1 MRLYL
6 LLSLP
11 RRRIFCRNSTVSD
24 RFNWWKRKE
33 GKFYSQLEL
42 DSRKKAGSSF
52 SGTFRRTKFG
62 KGIWGGGRDGSWR
75 IQDSRIKGI
84 LSPRYSVFGNR
95 WSPRNFLLGI
105 PGTTAAIRPGSR
117 GQHGLPRICKRYRSD
132 RYRPFEISNLLD
144 RVETNRLLIIVSWE
158 ERDK

>member
-117 GQHGLPRICKRYRSD
+117 GQHGLPRDMQTI
-132 RYRPFEISNLLD
+132 PFGS
-144 RVETNRLLIIVSWE
+144 VSSF
-158 ERDK
+158 RDFQPSWSCWDQPTLNYCLVRGKG